1 MIKNEAL
8 LETAA
13 NSFNDSKVNITTEGK
28 SISVQQLAVMNSEQ
42 NMLTKVNEWCEEL
55 KTSSNFVKSLL
66 QAAYAAFCFGEQ
78 N

>member
-28 SISVQQLAVMNSEQ
+28 SI
-42 NMLTKVNEWCEEL
+42 
-55 KTSSNFVKSLL
+55 
-66 QAAYAAFCFGEQ
+66 
-78 N
+78 